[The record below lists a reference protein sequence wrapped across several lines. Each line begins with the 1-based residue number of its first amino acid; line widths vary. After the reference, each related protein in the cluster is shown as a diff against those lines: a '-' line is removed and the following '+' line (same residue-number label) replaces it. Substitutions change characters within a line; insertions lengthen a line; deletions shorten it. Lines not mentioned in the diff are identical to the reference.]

1 MKIALVTD
9 THFGARGDHLAFDK
23 KFAKFYDD
31 TFFPTLIERGIKNV
45 IHLGDMFDRRKYIN
59 YLTLRNC
66 RKYFFDPMLH
76 LGIKLDVI
84 VGNHDVFYKN
94 TNDINSP
101 GLLLQQ
107 YSNISAYDRPV
118 ELTYAGLDILMLPWI
133 CTDNYEESMAIIKDT
148 SATVCFGHLELAGFQ
163 MYKGQVNDHGF
174 DSKIFSRF
182 DLVCSGHFH
191 HRSNNG
197 NIFYLGNPYELTWA
211 DYQDPRGFHIFD
223 TETRELEF
231 IENPNKMFYKIF
243 FNDQYQAGAHDEYQQ
258 LKDCFVK
265 VIVQTK
271 ENQANFDMLIDRLEK
286 AGPADL
292 QVVDDHLNMDLEDN
306 DDILES
312 AEDTLTL
319 LSKFCEQIDTK
330 ADKKKLDL
338 LLRELYSEAINLE
351 ST

>member
-1 MKIALVTD
+1 MKICFLTD
-9 THFGARGDHLAFDK
+9 THYGARGDHLAFDK
-23 KFAKFYDD
+23 QFDKFYTE
-31 TFFPTLIERGIKNV
+31 TFFPTLVERGIRNV

-66 RKYFFDPMLH
+66 RKYFFDPLFD
-76 LGIKLDVI
+76 LGIKMDVI

-107 YSNISAYDRPV
+107 YSNLSAYNRPT
-118 ELTYAGLDILMLPWI
+118 ELNFDGLDILMLPWI
-133 CTDNYEESMAIIKDT
+133 CTDNYEQSMDMIKNT
-148 SATVCFGHLELAGFQ
+148 KANVCLGHLELAGFQ
-163 MYKGQVNDHGF
+163 MHKGQVNDHGF
-174 DSKIFSRF
+174 DSKIFNRF
-182 DLVCSGHFH
+182 DLVCTGHFH
-191 HRSNNG
+191 HRSNSG
-197 NIFYLGNPYELTWA
+197 NIHYLGNPYELTWA
-211 DYQDPRGFHIFD
+211 DYEDPRGFHIFD

-231 IENPNKMFYKIF
+231 IVNPNRMFYKIF
-243 FNDQYQAGAHDEYQQ
+243 FNDQFEIGDYSY

-271 ENQANFDMLIDRLEK
+271 ENQINFDMLIDKLEK

-306 DDILES
+306 DDILDS

-319 LSKFCEQIDTK
+319 LSKFCEQMDTK

-338 LLRELYSEAINLE
+338 LLRDLYSEAINLE
-351 ST
+351 SA

>member
-23 KFAKFYDD
+23 QFDKFYTG
-31 TFFPTLIERGIKNV
+31 TFFPTLKERGIKNV

-66 RKYFFDPMLH
+66 RKYFFDPMFD

-107 YSNISAYDRPV
+107 YDNLSVYERPV

-133 CTDNYEESMAIIKDT
+133 CTENYEDSMAMIKDT

-174 DSKIFSRF
+174 SPSIFNRF
-182 DLVCSGHFH
+182 DLVCTGHFH
-191 HRSNNG
+191 HRSSNG
-197 NIFYLGNPYELTWA
+197 PIHYLGNPYELTWA
-211 DYQDPRGFHIFD
+211 DYEDPRGFHIFD

-231 IENPNKMFYKIF
+231 IVNPNRMFYKIF
-243 FNDQYQAGAHDEYQQ
+243 FNDQYQTGAHDYQQ

-351 ST
+351 SA

>member
-1 MKIALVTD
+1 
-9 THFGARGDHLAFDK
+9 
-23 KFAKFYDD
+23 
-31 TFFPTLIERGIKNV
+31 
-45 IHLGDMFDRRKYIN
+45 MFDRRKYIN

-66 RKYFFDPMLH
+66 RKYFFDPLFN
-76 LGIKLDVI
+76 LGIKMDVI

-107 YSNISAYDRPV
+107 YSNLSAYNRPT
-118 ELTYAGLDILMLPWI
+118 ELNFDGLDILMLPWI
-133 CTDNYEESMAIIKDT
+133 CTDNYEESMAMIKET
-148 SATVCFGHLELAGFQ
+148 SATVCLGHLELAGFQ
-163 MYKGQVNDHGF
+163 MHKGQVNDHGF
-174 DSKIFSRF
+174 DSKIFNRF

-191 HRSNNG
+191 HRSNSG
-197 NIFYLGNPYELTWA
+197 NIHYLGNPYELTWA
-211 DYQDPRGFHIFD
+211 DYEDPRGFHIFD

-231 IENPNKMFYKIF
+231 IVNPNRMFYKIF
-243 FNDQYQAGAHDEYQQ
+243 FNDQFEIGDYSY

-271 ENQANFDMLIDRLEK
+271 ENQINFDMLIDKLEK

-306 DDILES
+306 DDILDS

-319 LSKFCEQIDTK
+319 LSKFCEQMDTK

-338 LLRELYSEAINLE
+338 LLRDLYSEAINLE
-351 ST
+351 SA

>member
-23 KFAKFYDD
+23 KFAKFYND

-66 RKYFFDPMLH
+66 RKYFFDPMLE

-107 YSNISAYDRPV
+107 YSNLSAYDRPV
-118 ELTYAGLDILMLPWI
+118 ELTYDGLDILMLPWI
-133 CTDNYEESMAIIKDT
+133 CADNYEDSMSMIKDT

-163 MYKGQVNDHGF
+163 MHRGQVNDHGF
-174 DSKIFSRF
+174 SPSIFNRF
-182 DLVCSGHFH
+182 DLVCTGHFH
-191 HRSNNG
+191 HRSSNG
-197 NIFYLGNPYELTWA
+197 PIHYLGNPYELTWA
-211 DYQDPRGFHIFD
+211 DYEDPRGFHIFD

-231 IENPNKMFYKIF
+231 IVNPNRMFYKIF
-243 FNDQYQAGAHDEYQQ
+243 FNDQYQAGAHDYQQ

-351 ST
+351 SA

>member
-9 THFGARGDHLAFDK
+9 THFGARGDHLAFDRH
-23 KFAKFYDD
+23 FEKFY
-31 TFFPTLIERGIKNV
+31 TEVFFPELVKRDIKQV

-59 YLTLRNC
+59 YLTLKNC
-66 RKYFFDPMLH
+66 RRYFFDRLVD
-76 LGIKLDVI
+76 LDIDLDVI

-101 GLLLQQ
+101 DLLLQAYTNLNVIDKPTEKQ
-107 YSNISAYDRPV
+107 YD
-118 ELTYAGLDILMLPWI
+118 GLNILMLPWI
-133 CTDNYEESMAIIKDT
+133 CTDNYQQSMEAINNTK
-148 SATVCFGHLELAGFQ
+148 ATVCFGHLELAGFQ

-174 DSKIFSRF
+174 DSKIFNRF

-197 NIFYLGNPYELTWA
+197 NIHYLGNPYELTWA

-223 TETRELEF
+223 TETMELEF
-231 IENPNKMFYKIF
+231 IVNPFNMFHKIF
-243 FNDQYQAGAHDEYQQ
+243 FNQEYKIEDYSH

-265 VIVQTK
+265 IVVQTK
-271 ENQANFDMLIDRLEK
+271 DNQIKFDQLIDKLEK
-286 AGPADL
+286 AGPADV
-292 QVVDDHLNMDLEDN
+292 QVVDDHLNLDLEDN

-319 LSKFCEQIDTK
+319 LSKFCEQLDTK
-330 ADKKKLDL
+330 ADKKKLDSL
-338 LLRELYSEAINLE
+338 IRELYNEAINLE
-351 ST
+351 SA

>member
-1 MKIALVTD
+1 MIILSC
-9 THFGARGDHLAFDK
+9 HLSLILYYLYK
-23 KFAKFYDD
+23 CFY
-31 TFFPTLIERGIKNV
+31 
-45 IHLGDMFDRRKYIN
+45 
-59 YLTLRNC
+59 
-66 RKYFFDPMLH
+66 
-76 LGIKLDVI
+76 I
-84 VGNHDVFYKN
+84 VYYN
-94 TNDINSP
+94 
-101 GLLLQQ
+101 L
-107 YSNISAYDRPV
+107 SAYDRPT

-133 CTDNYEESMAIIKDT
+133 CTDNYEDSMSIIKDT

-163 MYKGQVNDHGF
+163 MHKGQVNDHGF
-174 DSKIFSRF
+174 DSKIFNRF
-182 DLVCSGHFH
+182 ELVCTGHFH
-191 HRSNNG
+191 HRSNSG
-197 NIFYLGNPYELTWA
+197 NIHYLGNPYELTWA

-243 FNDQYQAGAHDEYQQ
+243 FNDQFEIQDYSY

-271 ENQANFDMLIDRLEK
+271 ENQINFDMLIDKLEK

-306 DDILES
+306 DEILDS

-319 LSKFCEQIDTK
+319 LSKFCEQMDTK

-351 ST
+351 SA

>member
-9 THFGARGDHLAFDK
+9 THYGARGDHLAFDK
-23 KFAKFYDD
+23 HFDKFYTE
-31 TFFPTLIERGIKNV
+31 TFFPTLVERGIKNV

-66 RKYFFDPMLH
+66 RKYFFDPMLD

-107 YSNISAYDRPV
+107 YTNISAYDRPV
-118 ELTYAGLDILMLPWI
+118 ELTYDGLDILMLPWI
-133 CTDNYEESMAIIKDT
+133 CSDNYEESMAIITDT
-148 SATVCFGHLELAGFQ
+148 TATVCFGHLELAGFQ

-174 DSKIFSRF
+174 DSKIFGRF
-182 DLVCSGHFH
+182 DLVCTGHFH
-191 HRSNNG
+191 HRSSSG
-197 NIFYLGNPYELTWA
+197 NIHYLGNPYELTWA
-211 DYQDPRGFHIFD
+211 DYEDPRGFHIFD

-231 IENPNKMFYKIF
+231 IANPNRMFYKIF
-243 FNDQYQAGAHDEYQQ
+243 FNDQFEIGDYSY

-265 VIVQTK
+265 VVVQTK
-271 ENQANFDMLIDRLEK
+271 ENQINFDMLIDKLEK

-306 DDILES
+306 DDILDS

-319 LSKFCEQIDTK
+319 LSKFCEQMDTK

-351 ST
+351 SA

>member
-23 KFAKFYDD
+23 QFDKFYTE
-31 TFFPTLIERGIKNV
+31 TFFPTLVERGIKNV

-66 RKYFFDPMLH
+66 RKYFFDPMLK

-107 YSNISAYDRPV
+107 YSNLSAYDRPV
-118 ELTYAGLDILMLPWI
+118 ELTYDGLDILMLPWI
-133 CTDNYEESMAIIKDT
+133 CTDNYEDSMTMIKDT

-163 MYKGQVNDHGF
+163 MHRGQVNDHGF
-174 DSKIFSRF
+174 SPSIFNRF
-182 DLVCSGHFH
+182 DLVCTGHFH
-191 HRSNNG
+191 HRSSNG
-197 NIFYLGNPYELTWA
+197 PIHYLGNPYELTWA
-211 DYQDPRGFHIFD
+211 DYEDPRGFHIFD

-231 IENPNKMFYKIF
+231 IVNPNRMFYKIF
-243 FNDQYQAGAHDEYQQ
+243 FNDQYQTEGYEYQY

-265 VIVQTK
+265 IIVQTK
-271 ENQANFDMLIDRLEK
+271 ENQVNFDMLIDKLEK
-286 AGPADL
+286 VGPADL

-351 ST
+351 SA

>member
-1 MKIALVTD
+1 MKVVLITD

-23 KFAKFYDD
+23 QFDKFYTE
-31 TFFPTLIERGIKNV
+31 TFFPTLVEHGIKNV

-66 RKYFFDPMLH
+66 RKYFFDPMFN
-76 LGIKLDVI
+76 LGIQLDVI
-84 VGNHDVFYKN
+84 IGNHDVFYKN

-107 YSNISAYDRPV
+107 YDNISGYDRPV
-118 ELTYAGLDILMLPWI
+118 ELTYAGLDILILPWI
-133 CTDNYEESMAIIKDT
+133 CADNYEDSMSIIKDT

-174 DSKIFSRF
+174 DSKIFNRF

-243 FNDQYQAGAHDEYQQ
+243 FNDSYQAEAYEYQY

-292 QVVDDHLNMDLEDN
+292 QVVEDHLHMDLEDN
-306 DDILES
+306 DEILES

-330 ADKKKLDL
+330 ADKKMLDL
-338 LLRELYSEAINLE
+338 LLRDLYNEAINLE

>member
-23 KFAKFYDD
+23 QFDKFYTE
-31 TFFPTLIERGIKNV
+31 TFFPTLVERGIKNV

-66 RKYFFDPMLH
+66 RKYFFDPMLK

-107 YSNISAYDRPV
+107 YSNLSAYDRPV
-118 ELTYAGLDILMLPWI
+118 ELTYDGLDILMLPWI
-133 CTDNYEESMAIIKDT
+133 CTDNYEDSMTMIKDT
-148 SATVCFGHLELAGFQ
+148 SATVCLGHLELAGFQ
-163 MYKGQVNDHGF
+163 MHRGQVNDHGF
-174 DSKIFSRF
+174 SPSIFNRF
-182 DLVCSGHFH
+182 DLVCTGHFH
-191 HRSNNG
+191 HRSSNG
-197 NIFYLGNPYELTWA
+197 PIHYLGNPYELTWA
-211 DYQDPRGFHIFD
+211 DYEDPRGFHIFD

-231 IENPNKMFYKIF
+231 IVNPNRMFYKIF
-243 FNDQYQAGAHDEYQQ
+243 FNDQYQTEAYEYQY

-271 ENQANFDMLIDRLEK
+271 ENQVNFDMLIDRLEK
-286 AGPADL
+286 VGPADL

-319 LSKFCEQIDTK
+319 LSRFCEQIDTK

-351 ST
+351 SA

>member
-23 KFAKFYDD
+23 QFDKFYTE
-31 TFFPTLIERGIKNV
+31 TFFPTLVERGIKNV

-66 RKYFFDPMLH
+66 RKYFFDPMLK

-107 YSNISAYDRPV
+107 YSNLSAYDRPV
-118 ELTYAGLDILMLPWI
+118 ELTYDGLDILMLPWI
-133 CTDNYEESMAIIKDT
+133 CTDNYEDSMTMIKDT
-148 SATVCFGHLELAGFQ
+148 SATVCLGHLELAGFQ
-163 MYKGQVNDHGF
+163 MHRGQVNDHGF
-174 DSKIFSRF
+174 SPSIFNRF
-182 DLVCSGHFH
+182 DLVCTGHFH
-191 HRSNNG
+191 HRSSNG
-197 NIFYLGNPYELTWA
+197 PIHYLGNPYELTWA
-211 DYQDPRGFHIFD
+211 DYEDPRGFHIFD

-231 IENPNKMFYKIF
+231 IVNPNRMFYKIF
-243 FNDQYQAGAHDEYQQ
+243 FNDQYQTEGYDYQY

-271 ENQANFDMLIDRLEK
+271 ENQVNFDMLIDRLEK
-286 AGPADL
+286 VGPADL

-351 ST
+351 SA

>member
-31 TFFPTLIERGIKNV
+31 TFFPTLIEREIKNV

-133 CTDNYEESMAIIKDT
+133 CADNYEESMAIIKDT
-148 SATVCFGHLELAGFQ
+148 SATVCLGHLELAGFQ

-243 FNDQYQAGAHDEYQQ
+243 FNDQYQAGAYDEYQQ

-271 ENQANFDMLIDRLEK
+271 ENQVNFDMLIDRLEK

>member
-1 MKIALVTD
+1 MKIALLTD
-9 THFGARGDHLAFDK
+9 THYGARGDHLAFDK
-23 KFAKFYDD
+23 QFDKFYTE
-31 TFFPTLIERGIKNV
+31 TFFPTLVERSIKNV

-66 RKYFFDPMLH
+66 RKYFFDPMLK

-107 YSNISAYDRPV
+107 YSNLSAYDRPV
-118 ELTYAGLDILMLPWI
+118 ELTYDGLDILMLPWI
-133 CTDNYEESMAIIKDT
+133 CADNYEDSMTMIKDT

-163 MYKGQVNDHGF
+163 MHRGQVNDHGF
-174 DSKIFSRF
+174 SPSIFNRF
-182 DLVCSGHFH
+182 DLVCTGHFH
-191 HRSNNG
+191 HRSSNG
-197 NIFYLGNPYELTWA
+197 PIHYLGNPYELTWA
-211 DYQDPRGFHIFD
+211 DYEDPRGFHIFD

-231 IENPNKMFYKIF
+231 IVNPNRMFYKIF
-243 FNDQYQAGAHDEYQQ
+243 FNDQYQTEAYEYMY

-271 ENQANFDMLIDRLEK
+271 ENQVNFDMLIDRLEK
-286 AGPADL
+286 VGPADL

-351 ST
+351 SA

>member
-1 MKIALVTD
+1 
-9 THFGARGDHLAFDK
+9 
-23 KFAKFYDD
+23 
-31 TFFPTLIERGIKNV
+31 
-45 IHLGDMFDRRKYIN
+45 
-59 YLTLRNC
+59 
-66 RKYFFDPMLH
+66 MLH

-133 CTDNYEESMAIIKDT
+133 CADNYEESMAIIKET

>member
-1 MKIALVTD
+1 
-9 THFGARGDHLAFDK
+9 
-23 KFAKFYDD
+23 
-31 TFFPTLIERGIKNV
+31 
-45 IHLGDMFDRRKYIN
+45 
-59 YLTLRNC
+59 
-66 RKYFFDPMLH
+66 MLD

-118 ELTYAGLDILMLPWI
+118 ELTYAGVDILMLPWI
-133 CTDNYEESMAIIKDT
+133 CSDNYEDSMSMIKDT
-148 SATVCFGHLELAGFQ
+148 SATICFGHLELAGFQ
-163 MYKGQVNDHGF
+163 MHKGQVNDHGF
-174 DSKIFSRF
+174 DSKIFNRF
-182 DLVCSGHFH
+182 DLVCTGHFH
-191 HRSNNG
+191 HRSNSG
-197 NIFYLGNPYELTWA
+197 NIHYLGNPYELTWA
-211 DYQDPRGFHIFD
+211 DYEDPRGFHIFD

-231 IENPNKMFYKIF
+231 IVNPNRMFYKIF
-243 FNDQYQAGAHDEYQQ
+243 FNDQYQTEACEYAY

-271 ENQANFDMLIDRLEK
+271 ENQINFDMLIDRLEK
-286 AGPADL
+286 VGPADL

-306 DDILES
+306 DDILDS

-351 ST
+351 SA

>member
-1 MKIALVTD
+1 MKICFLTD

-23 KFAKFYDD
+23 QFDKFYTE
-31 TFFPTLIERGIKNV
+31 TFFPTLVERGIKNV

-66 RKYFFDPMLH
+66 RKYFFDPMLK

-107 YSNISAYDRPV
+107 YSNLSAYDRPV
-118 ELTYAGLDILMLPWI
+118 ELTYDGLDILMLPWI
-133 CTDNYEESMAIIKDT
+133 CTDNYEDSMTMIKDT
-148 SATVCFGHLELAGFQ
+148 SATVCLGHLELAGFQ
-163 MYKGQVNDHGF
+163 MHRGQVNDHGF
-174 DSKIFSRF
+174 SPSIFNRF
-182 DLVCSGHFH
+182 DLVCTGHFH
-191 HRSNNG
+191 HRSSNG
-197 NIFYLGNPYELTWA
+197 PIHYLGNPYELTWA
-211 DYQDPRGFHIFD
+211 DYEDPRGFHIFD

-231 IENPNKMFYKIF
+231 IVNPNRMFYKIF
-243 FNDQYQAGAHDEYQQ
+243 FNDQYQTESYEYQY

-271 ENQANFDMLIDRLEK
+271 ENQVNFDMLIDRLEK
-286 AGPADL
+286 VGPADL

-319 LSKFCEQIDTK
+319 LSRFCEQIDTK

-351 ST
+351 SA

>member
-1 MKIALVTD
+1 MKVVLITD
-9 THFGARGDHLAFDK
+9 THYGARGDHLAFDK
-23 KFAKFYDD
+23 QFAKFYDE
-31 TFFPTLIERGIKNV
+31 TFFPTLVERGIKNV

-66 RKYFFDPMLH
+66 RKYFFDPMLD

-107 YSNISAYDRPV
+107 YSNISAYDRPT

-133 CTDNYEESMAIIKDT
+133 CTDNYEESMAMIKET
-148 SATVCFGHLELAGFQ
+148 SATVCLGHLELAGFQ
-163 MYKGQVNDHGF
+163 MHKGQVNDHGF
-174 DSKIFSRF
+174 DSKIFNRF

-197 NIFYLGNPYELTWA
+197 NIHYLGNPYELTWA
-211 DYQDPRGFHIFD
+211 DYEDPRGFHIFD

-231 IENPNKMFYKIF
+231 IVNPNRMFYKIF
-243 FNDQYQAGAHDEYQQ
+243 FNDQYQAESQDYSH

-271 ENQANFDMLIDRLEK
+271 ENQINFDMLIDRLEK
-286 AGPADL
+286 TGPADL

-306 DDILES
+306 DDILDS

-351 ST
+351 SA

>member
-23 KFAKFYDD
+23 QFEKFYTG
-31 TFFPTLIERGIKNV
+31 TFFPTLKERGITNV

-66 RKYFFDPMLH
+66 RKYFFDPMLE

-107 YSNISAYDRPV
+107 YSNLSAYDRPV
-118 ELTYAGLDILMLPWI
+118 ELTYDGLDILMLPWI
-133 CTDNYEESMAIIKDT
+133 CTDNYEDSMSIIRDT
-148 SATVCFGHLELAGFQ
+148 SAAVCFGHLELAGFQ
-163 MYKGQVNDHGF
+163 MYRGQVNDHGF
-174 DSKIFSRF
+174 DSKIFGRF
-182 DLVCSGHFH
+182 DLVCTGHFH
-191 HRSNNG
+191 HRSSSG
-197 NIFYLGNPYELTWA
+197 NIHYLGNPYELTWA
-211 DYQDPRGFHIFD
+211 DYEDPRGFHIFD

-231 IENPNKMFYKIF
+231 IVNPNRMFYKIF
-243 FNDQYQAGAHDEYQQ
+243 FNDQYQAEAYEYSY

-271 ENQANFDMLIDRLEK
+271 ENQINFDMLIDKLEK
-286 AGPADL
+286 VGPADL
-292 QVVDDHLNMDLEDN
+292 QVVDDHLHMDLEDN
-306 DDILES
+306 DDILDS

-319 LSKFCEQIDTK
+319 LSKFCEQMDTK

-351 ST
+351 SA